1 MNILKNG
8 SIFLLT
14 YDGYVYPIYT
24 YKPIM
29 NFNDYFTTVGGLF
42 GLWKGL
48 SLIDIKNKFT
58 AFKKIMIKSIK
69 MGSNITKFKKLLLKS
84 LLYFGNKIKV
94 KNE

>member
-8 SIFLLT
+8 SIFLLS
-14 YDGYVYPIYT
+14 YGASVYPIYT

-29 NFNDYFTTVGGLF
+29 NFNDYFTSVGGLF

-58 AFKKIMIKSIK
+58 AFKKIIK